1 MSPPRAGSGRSLVP
15 DCHHRL
21 SRAGTMNAKW
31 QVMGS
36 TLGYLPGI
44 RHVLDSASQ
53 GMDFSAACE
62 SITLLGYESIRGFR
76 RR

>member
-1 MSPPRAGSGRSLVP
+1 MSPPRACSGRSLVL
-15 DCHHRL
+15 DCHDRL
-21 SRAGTMNAKW
+21 SRAGTINAKW
-31 QVMGS
+31 QVMAS
-36 TLGYLPGI
+36 TLGHLSGI

-53 GMDFSAACE
+53 GMDFSSACE